1 MSDNKTSST
10 SSDFSYDQIDRSL
23 KQLEKK
29 YKPNIGVET
38 LISDIIFIPK
48 TSRGT
53 YSNDSRI
60 KTYLRKSSI
69 NTVGDLLKNLNSL
82 SNLPGIG
89 PGFMPYIKNFIT
101 SLPTSIYLP
110 LSKVDIVNK
119 QFDLIKDMD
128 TLTKILNQLQSNPP
142 QDLSEDNMLSKFK
155 EMRTDEDKER
165 LLDLIDAFSEGGN
178 NSLKSR
184 AEELNAILEAETKT
198 VESQFEKL
206 ISGKGEKGDDSS
218 EHTQ

>member
-48 TSRGT
+48 TSKSSDG
-53 YSNDSRI
+53 RI
-60 KTYLRKSSI
+60 KAFLRRSGI
-69 NTVGDLLKNLNSL
+69 NTVGDLLKKCPDSNSL
-82 SNLPGIG
+82 SNIHGIG
-89 PGFMPYIKNFIT
+89 PGFMPYVKNFIT

-110 LSKVDIVNK
+110 LSLE
-119 QFDLIKDMD
+119 DLINKRYDLIQDID

-142 QDLSEDNMLSKFK
+142 QDPLEYTMLSQFR
-155 EMRTDEDKER
+155 EMRTVEDKER
-165 LLDLIDAFSEGGN
+165 LMALIVNFRESDN

-184 AEELNAILEAETKT
+184 AEELKDILETETNT

-206 ISGKGEKGDDSS
+206 ISRKGEKGDGSS
-218 EHTQ
+218 ECKQ